1 MSKPLTNEAVFRIE
15 VSLSSR
21 KSSAIVMRT
30 QARLYTLDKG
40 SIEAATPSKLWCQHI
55 IASHNSSILVC
66 IHISFALAVDAQW
79 KSLAYGAPC
88 IQLMRENTDHN
99 SPFHIKVVIAEVESG
114 TYKLYYTTTLP
125 VLY

>member
-1 MSKPLTNEAVFRIE
+1 MNRSLTNESVFRIE

-40 SIEAATPSKLWCQHI
+40 PTVPTPSMLSGLVLCTHI
-55 IASHNSSILVC
+55 FRAGHNTDCTASIVHVLT
-66 IHISFALAVDAQW
+66 ALSTDTQW

-88 IQLMRENTDHN
+88 IQLMRETTEHN
-99 SPFHIKVVIAEVESG
+99 SPFHIKIVIAEVESG
-114 TYKLYYTTTLP
+114 KMTC
-125 VLY
+125 V